1 MEQGWIIRPAE
12 WTGGSSRVTNTSHPA
27 ANETLLLTPW
37 ISKQHGRQA
46 DRHTHLLQS
55 WWMGLAVTAHHYFG
69 HFIAFR
75 QNNVISADC
84 VTALGSVV
92 NRVSCQVILKERGR
106 KKKTRQ
112 ITLWDFIWICLI
124 NFVHVCKSTQH
135 WPQTESGTG
144 LWTAVENQSVCIF
157 RGAGQNWHSSVSV
170 CYTVVLSLLHTV
182 VISDFRDVDPK
193 MDGSWNQKL
202 DLVKHLF
209 TSQGAVTV
217 SCLTLLST
225 GTHLIW
231 SYCKK
236 GTNVQFTTTETKQQL
251 SQ

>member
-106 KKKTRQ
+106 KKKQGKSHYEILSEFVWSISSTCVSRHNTDLKQ
-112 ITLWDFIWICLI
+112 SQGLHFGQLWKT
-124 NFVHVCKSTQH
+124 NPFVFSEEQVKTD
-135 WPQTESGTG
+135 
-144 LWTAVENQSVCIF
+144 TAVFQSV
-157 RGAGQNWHSSVSV
+157 
-170 CYTVVLSLLHTV
+170 
-182 VISDFRDVDPK
+182 
-193 MDGSWNQKL
+193 
-202 DLVKHLF
+202 
-209 TSQGAVTV
+209 
-217 SCLTLLST
+217 TL
-225 GTHLIW
+225 
-231 SYCKK
+231 
-236 GTNVQFTTTETKQQL
+236 
-251 SQ
+251 